1 MKPRWLNSWHYS
13 KLKWLV
19 PQIWRLHLLRPKS
32 LPLLLLLS
40 LCLQA
45 PPPIQNLPNQTP
57 PISQMANP
65 TPTPISKGVS
75 PTPLTINVLSSE
87 KTAGM
92 PTKNGGGED
101 ESHPGSRP
109 VWEQWI
115 FKFVP
120 LSQYVHSK
128 KFKMLE
134 LDKYDGTDFSGELKR
149 GGLDVVHWS
158 RGKECFLMG

>member
-1 MKPRWLNSWHYS
+1 MTQLMALLEAQVTGATNLTPPLAQTQESASSPIAKP
-13 KLKWLV
+13 V
-19 PQIWRLHLLRPKS
+19 PV
-32 LPLLLLLS
+32 
-40 LCLQA
+40 QA

-149 GGLDVVHWS
+149 GGLDVVH
-158 RGKECFLMG
+158 